1 MKLLAKAVRGT
12 QDILPSDS
20 YKFRF
25 VQDIMLNE
33 AKLYGFKEIRTP
45 IFEHTE
51 LFDRGVGGD
60 TDVVQKE
67 MYTFNDKGGRSL
79 TLKPE
84 GTVSAARA
92 ML

>member
-1 MKLLAKAVRGT
+1 MKLLTKAVRGT

-51 LFDRGVGGD
+51 LFCSWKLR
-60 TDVVQKE
+60 K
-67 MYTFNDKGGRSL
+67 K
-79 TLKPE
+79 
-84 GTVSAARA
+84 
-92 ML
+92 